1 MATAPSRPHA
11 PRPGSAGESRG
22 PGRPAASR
30 PGAALRELDRRVH
43 AALHHRKRNQ
53 AAGPPPNEAEVQR
66 MVEEFHARGGAVTR
80 CATAHLLPVN
90 NGAGRDAERWT
101 T

>member
-11 PRPGSAGESRG
+11 PRPGSAGGSRR
-22 PGRPAASR
+22 PGRPATSR
-30 PGAALRELDRRVH
+30 PGAALREQDRRVH
-43 AALHHRKRNQ
+43 AALNDRKRNQ

-66 MVEEFHARGGAVTR
+66 MVAEFHARGGAVTR